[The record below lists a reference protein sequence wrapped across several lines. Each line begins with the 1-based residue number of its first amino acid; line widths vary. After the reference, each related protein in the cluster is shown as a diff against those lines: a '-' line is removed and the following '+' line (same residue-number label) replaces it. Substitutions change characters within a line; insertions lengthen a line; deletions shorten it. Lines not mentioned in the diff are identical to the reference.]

1 MRFDIL
7 TLFPTMFDG
16 PLGESIIKRAVDAGL
31 LDIRRYNIRD
41 YATDKHKSVDDYP
54 YGGGAGMV
62 MRVDVL
68 ARAVN
73 DVVDDADVPIILMT
87 PQGRVFNQQI
97 AAELAQHQRIVLVCG
112 HYEGIDERAMRL
124 FTDQISIGD
133 YVLTGGELAAMVI
146 VDAVARLVPGVLA
159 EASPEEESHSTGLL
173 EYPQYT
179 RPPDWEG
186 ESIPPILLSG
196 HHAEIAKWRR
206 KQALRRTR
214 QLRPDMLAKAT
225 LTEAD
230 RKLLAEIERDS
241 GEENISEC
249 LIVKLFSRQ
258 ASLNIGDSLSGFL
271 KLNGVDA
278 KFTGGGNSL
287 LYIVEEDHL
296 CGLHAKPF
304 TRKFVDVR
312 VGLPNSN
319 LVRVDDKIA

>member
-31 LDIRRYNIRD
+31 LDIRLYQIRD

-68 ARAVN
+68 ARAVG
-73 DVVDDADVPIILMT
+73 DVVGDAEVPVILMT
-87 PQGRVFNQQI
+87 PQGRLFNQQV

-112 HYEGIDERAMRL
+112 HYEGIDERAMGL
-124 FTDQISIGD
+124 FSDQISIGD

-159 EASPEEESHSTGLL
+159 EASPEEESHSGGLL

-179 RPPDWEG
+179 RPPEWQG
-186 ESIPPILLSG
+186 QGIPPVLLSG

-206 KQALRRTR
+206 KQALARTGARRAD
-214 QLRPDMLAKAT
+214 LLARAD
-225 LTEAD
+225 LSEAD
-230 RKLLAEIERDS
+230 RKLLGEIER
-241 GEENISEC
+241 EISE
-249 LIVKLFSRQ
+249 RE
-258 ASLNIGDSLSGFL
+258 
-271 KLNGVDA
+271 
-278 KFTGGGNSL
+278 TGGS
-287 LYIVEEDHL
+287 
-296 CGLHAKPF
+296 
-304 TRKFVDVR
+304 
-312 VGLPNSN
+312 
-319 LVRVDDKIA
+319 